1 MTPFGS
7 ARRLPVALVLLALL
21 AVPARAQQKNLT
33 LDDLYDPAKRVN
45 FGSGPGTYT
54 WLNDKEYVKLGSA
67 RGGPAPATVALT
79 RVDAETGV
87 ETPLFDPAKL
97 EAALAK
103 LPGVSATDAA
113 KLTRQRPVFT
123 NDFSALVVTV
133 GDDLYYWSAGA
144 DTVTRLTAVPGAEE
158 EAQFSPD
165 GRLLAYVRGNNLYVS
180 DLAGHERALTSDGAP
195 LILNGKL
202 DWVYEEE
209 IFGRGTHRAFWWS
222 PDSSS
227 VAFLRTDEHP
237 VPVYA
242 LVDHV
247 PFAQAVEDT
256 TYPRPGDPN
265 PTVRLG
271 VVSAAGSAAEWVDLS
286 KYNGADFLIV
296 DVAWSPD
303 GKQVVYQVQNR
314 EQTVARFEHGRG

>member
-133 GDDLYYWSAGA
+133 GDS
-144 DTVTRLTAVPGAEE
+144 TT
-158 EAQFSPD
+158 
-165 GRLLAYVRGNNLYVS
+165 
-180 DLAGHERALTSDGAP
+180 GAP
-195 LILNGKL
+195 API
-202 DWVYEEE
+202 
-209 IFGRGTHRAFWWS
+209 
-222 PDSSS
+222 P
-227 VAFLRTDEHP
+227 
-237 VPVYA
+237 
-242 LVDHV
+242 
-247 PFAQAVEDT
+247 
-256 TYPRPGDPN
+256 
-265 PTVRLG
+265 
-271 VVSAAGSAAEWVDLS
+271 
-286 KYNGADFLIV
+286 
-296 DVAWSPD
+296 
-303 GKQVVYQVQNR
+303 
-314 EQTVARFEHGRG
+314 